1 MITFNH
7 LVNNFYEFDNI
18 YLEIEKEYH
27 KSNKQAYYNA
37 WSELKRTRP
46 KYNQGVI
53 HIEYV
58 DDGCYHNVYQTN
70 QSERYAMDF
79 VPWDEVLGM
88 EVDIGNYTYEE
99 ALAHILWEI
108 TFYGYSN
115 AKVQET
121 AAVLDKVAKEAF
133 ND

>member
-7 LVNNFYEFDNI
+7 LVNNFYEFD
-18 YLEIEKEYH
+18 EIFPVLEKEYRRT
-27 KSNKQAYYNA
+27 NKQAYYSA

-58 DDGCYHNVYQTN
+58 DAEDESYHHVYHMDQG
-70 QSERYAMDF
+70 ERYAMDF
-79 VPWDEVLGM
+79 VDWSEVLGM

-108 TFYGYSN
+108 TFYGYSS
-115 AKVQET
+115 AEVQK
-121 AAVLDKVAKEAF
+121 ARKAF